1 LPVTWSFDAVTDAVV
16 VMVPVAPALGITLI
30 AYFSRPPAGSVATVI
45 VLASSG
51 HVAPLEASH
60 WMPAW
65 NNPLPR
71 VTFNATLLAAVLLG
85 LATTNSREEFV
96 SDGTLAVGPVAVSAT
111 LSI

>member
-1 LPVTWSFDAVTDAVV
+1 
-16 VMVPVAPALGITLI
+16 
-30 AYFSRPPAGSVATVI
+30 
-45 VLASSG
+45 
-51 HVAPLEASH
+51 
-60 WMPAW
+60 MPAW